1 MVHPRVLEE
10 LMKIDEMI
18 GERPHHL
25 LSRSSNNG
33 GRIQISS
40 MYLTGMPS
48 QDGRKDQ
55 YNRNAKVVRSSCAK
69 VLIDTGSFVT
79 LMAMKFPMRR

>member
-33 GRIQISS
+33 GRIQISG
-40 MYLTGMPS
+40 MYLAGMPS
-48 QDGRKDQ
+48 QDGLRMVGKTNTTTMQ
-55 YNRNAKVVRSSCAK
+55 K
-69 VLIDTGSFVT
+69 
-79 LMAMKFPMRR
+79 